1 MIRNVVVEVSHLL
14 RKKEGSGLARRRLLS
29 GLGRLREVH
38 EAVRIGTEAGRWPHL
53 QLPDDAELAAVR
65 EIAAE
70 LRRRAPRLAVVG
82 QPGAIAALRAI
93 TEAFGAESPRWI
105 SSPDGAGLD
114 DLDSP
119 EVAWL
124 VLEGP
129 AWADQVAEWAV
140 GRGRVVAMAGAG
152 THDAP
157 PNGWWISDPVAGDGR
172 FAGLGAAAALCAAW
186 AGVDI
191 EAVHDGA
198 RDMVAACQRSALFEN
213 PSYTLALTTLFLERD
228 LGVTI
233 PVHVATSGRMEA
245 FTRWLVRMW
254 GAVLADSVPVE
265 GLMRHVG
272 AAGVSG
278 VVGDEEL
285 IQVLLL
291 GPRDKHV
298 TLWDVTDGGTGRGS
312 AEASLQSRA
321 LQTLLDRENI
331 PYLRVRLPGLD
342 ARALGAAMFLAEHSA
357 VTASLFLAVDPL
369 GLAGVSAW
377 YAALDRA
384 RSEAEGN
391 ASGHASTDAGS
402 DVDAGPPTE

>member
-1 MIRNVVVEVSHLL
+1 VIRNVVVEVSHLL
-14 RKKEGSGLARRRLLS
+14 RKEGRGLGRRRLLS

-38 EAVRIGTEAGRWPHL
+38 EVVRAGAGAGRWPHL
-53 QLPDDAELAAVR
+53 QLPDEAELAAAR

-93 TEAFGAESPRWI
+93 TEALGVESPRWV
-105 SSPDGAGLD
+105 SSPDSATLD
-114 DLDSP
+114 ALDSP
-119 EVAWL
+119 DVAWL

-129 AWADQVAEWAV
+129 AWVDQVAEWAV
-140 GRGRVVAMAGAG
+140 GQGRIVAMAGAG

-172 FAGLGAAAALCAAW
+172 FGGLGAAAAVCAAW

-191 EAVHDGA
+191 EAVHLGA
-198 RDMVAACQRSALFEN
+198 RDMVEACERPALFEN
-213 PSYTLALTTLFLERD
+213 PAYTFALTTVFLERD
-228 LGVTI
+228 LGVSI
-233 PVHVATSGRMEA
+233 PVHIATSGRLEA

-265 GLMRHVG
+265 GVMRHQG

-278 VVGDEEL
+278 IVGDEEL

-298 TLWDVTDGGTGRGS
+298 SLWDVADGESGRGA
-312 AEASLQSRA
+312 AEAVLQSRA
-321 LQTLLDRENI
+321 LQTLLDRENV

-342 ARALGAAMFLAEHSA
+342 ARSLGAAMFLAEHAA
-357 VTASLFLAVDPL
+357 VTASLFLDVDPL
-369 GLAGVSAW
+369 GLDGVSAW
-377 YAALDRA
+377 YAALERA
-384 RSEAEGN
+384 RD
-391 ASGHASTDAGS
+391 DART
-402 DVDAGPPTE
+402 DVDAGPPTA

>member
-1 MIRNVVVEVSHLL
+1 MIRNVVLEVSHLL
-14 RKKEGSGLARRRLLS
+14 RKEGSGLGRRRLLS

-38 EAVRIGTEAGRWPHL
+38 DAVRLGAEAGRWPHL
-53 QLPDDAELAAVR
+53 QLPDDAQLAAVR

-93 TEAFGAESPRWI
+93 IEALGTESPRWVA
-105 SSPDGAGLD
+105 SPDSASLPE
-114 DLDSP
+114 LDSP
-119 EVAWL
+119 DVAWL

-140 GRGRVVAMAGAG
+140 GQGRVVVMAGEG
-152 THDAP
+152 VHEAP

-172 FAGLGAAAALCAAW
+172 FGGLGAAAALCAAW

-191 EAVHDGA
+191 EAMHEGA
-198 RDMVAACQRSALFEN
+198 RDMVVACERPALFEN
-213 PSYTLALTTLFLERD
+213 PSYTFALTTVFLERD

-233 PVHVATSGRMEA
+233 PAHLATSGRLEA
-245 FTRWLVRMW
+245 FTHWLVRMW
-254 GAVLADSVPVE
+254 GAVLADSAPVE
-265 GLMRHVG
+265 GVMRHVG
-272 AAGVSG
+272 AAGVCG

-291 GPRDKHV
+291 GPRDKQV
-298 TLWDVTDGGTGRGS
+298 VLWDVTEGETGRGA

-321 LQTLLDRENI
+321 LQTLLDREAI

-342 ARALGAAMFLAEHSA
+342 ARAFGAAMFLAEHAA
-357 VTASLFLAVDPL
+357 VAASLFLAVDPL
-369 GLAGVSAW
+369 GVAGVSAW
-377 YAALDRA
+377 YAALERV
-384 RSEAEGN
+384 RSN
-391 ASGHASTDAGS
+391 
-402 DVDAGPPTE
+402 VDAGPSTE